1 MIESRS
7 NEYENIP
14 LKDIQRH
21 LVFLREYDGR
31 LSYQH
36 TGEKI
41 PEINK
46 TFNNILRAL
55 QPEHQHRITSQIS
68 ELEIEMDNFEI
79 RHPSITILRGGEI
92 AKRTLQVLEDSGL
105 VESFEI
111 NGVNEA
117 RKGMRSDANNSLE
130 ALLKFEA
137 FAKKISEDES
147 KKDAANQLLLN
158 TDGIKSELARLGFVS
173 PASKEVD
180 FDYEKYDQ
188 YQDTYPLWMLEGMI
202 NPAIWRYGLIGFNTL
217 KDLIHSFSENR
228 RLLRANGGWQ

>member
-1 MIESRS
+1 MVESRS
-7 NEYENIP
+7 KEYENIP

-55 QPEHQHRITSQIS
+55 PSEHQHKITSQIS
-68 ELEIEMDNFEI
+68 ALEIEMDNFET
-79 RHPSITILRGGEI
+79 RHPSITILRGVEI
-92 AKRTLQVLEDSGL
+92 AKRTLEVLEDAGL

-117 RKGMRSDANNSLE
+117 RDAMEPDANKSLE

-137 FAKKISEDES
+137 YANKISADEN
-147 KKDAANQLLLN
+147 KKDAANKLLSN
-158 TDGIKSELARLGFVS
+158 TDGIKSELVRLGLVS
-173 PASKEVD
+173 PASKEVG

-188 YQDTYPLWMLEGMI
+188 YQDTDPLWMLESRI

-228 RLLRANGGWQ
+228 RMLRTNGNWQ